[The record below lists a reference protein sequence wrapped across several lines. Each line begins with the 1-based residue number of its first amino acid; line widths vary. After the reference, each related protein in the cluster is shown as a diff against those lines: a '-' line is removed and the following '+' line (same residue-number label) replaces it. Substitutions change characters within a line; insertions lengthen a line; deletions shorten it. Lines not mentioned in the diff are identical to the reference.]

1 MQKIDPQK
9 YGVSRSLELLP
20 ALRGC
25 LLRSQVKPTAADLC
39 PPIFLWRRITC
50 QDRLGTHKKE
60 THQTH
65 GVLFRSVTSNPNGLP
80 FRLCGLMHAA
90 WPWSGYY
97 QATPQLWVTAH
108 HTHFVK
114 IGWRYLPVGSGTGL
128 LVRTETH
135 TPLSFQSRLF
145 SALRKCHCQD
155 RLETNKNPIRDN
167 NRECLF
173 LP

>member
-1 MQKIDPQK
+1 MPTTAP
-9 YGVSRSLELLP
+9 GEAHCCRPLSSHLLMETNHLP
-20 ALRGC
+20 RQARDT
-25 LLRSQVKPTAADLC
+25 Q
-39 PPIFLWRRITC
+39 
-50 QDRLGTHKKE
+50 KE

-65 GVLFRSVTSNPNGLP
+65 GVRFRSVTSNPNGLP